1 MKLLKKFFILV
12 LLSVVAFAL
21 VGCDDEVDYEKQ
33 IEDLTDQIEALQES
47 LANLN
52 DLFDGSNDALEA
64 ARNTISEIETTLGL
78 ANGLISSTQA
88 DLDKAEEALEEAKK
102 KIDELANKSLEE
114 IVYDYFI
121 KNGKLDTSEFTWTNM
136 DDIFEV
142 FDTVEDS
149 YYVDAGTKVVPE
161 FLVKATGEY
170 RTGGS
175 WNEDET
181 VYTGGITLNYNYEL
195 DDYDYVGFDYF
206 WADTADYNGGV
217 KFDEKTGEL
226 EFALPGQY
234 GVLFYAKDNPVGGY
248 AYPAYYAANGMGN
261 ADTQVFF
268 EITIL
273 PGAQLVVP
281 EDKSTELKVGET
293 VQLSINDAERFEVVS
308 YASSDEAVATVSA
321 TGLVT
326 AVAAGKTTIFATV
339 KDEDD
344 NEREISIPVEVV
356 ALPEGELAGGTDG
369 ALINLKGSS
378 AEQKSKILAYME
390 RYLINRGA
398 SIPIINNSGLVIYSD
413 RVNFIADTYVPQMG
427 YGPTVLP
434 FKGGGVAEGTEA
446 DPAYRMW
453 TSADPSTLNHL
464 AYADSIESDFMSL
477 TNGSLFSFD
486 WKLDENGKGIGWEVK
501 AEMAKRLAYPVELKD
516 GEWTE
521 IEDWNNLTNA
531 KSWKFDLRDDLK
543 FSNGDAMNAD
553 DFIYTYQ
560 EALDG
565 NLAYRRA
572 NLWYGSSLPIA
583 GAKEYYDAK
592 GELDWDTVG
601 IKKVNNYS
609 FVITFKD
616 DAIQWDVIYN
626 YSGFMFTPI
635 HRPTYEAN
643 KATYGTSLDKYVGT
657 GPYKISYWEKGK
669 EYRFVKNENYFLWDS
684 PTDPDD
690 PDYCDVRKPALL
702 SYSYTIVKDNNAAL
716 ALFKENKLDVTSIP
730 ASAYDDYKTDTRVKT
745 VPGATSFRL
754 STNRLTQAELD
765 AKFGVGAWNAKPIM
779 QEDDFMWALYYGVDR
794 TGVQA
799 ITKTSTGWSSYF
811 TDVYAIVS
819 STEEGVEM
827 LAYRQSEWGRKVF
840 EGIEDTDYD
849 LSYDSLGYNAELAT
863 TFFVSAVQSMID
875 KGVVEAP
882 TEEKPLKITIE
893 IAHFDGVTQEATYAY
908 VCQVYNDLFNN
919 TAKFGDTVVF
929 EAVSAPQ
936 PGMDVYYVKQMTGQF
951 DLALAGIS
959 GGTLDPAGFMETFC
973 DDNRSGLLLSLG
985 CDTHN
990 PNILIDLDLDNDG
1003 TLDGAKWWS
1012 FDALY
1017 SAYYGE
1023 TFIKNGMEAEKPAA
1037 AE

>member
-1 MKLLKKFFILV
+1 MNVLKRFLLLV
-12 LLSVVAFAL
+12 LVALGTFVL
-21 VGCDDEVDYEKQ
+21 VGCGEDELIGSIDE
-33 IEDLTDQIEALQES
+33 LQEE
-47 LANLN
+47 
-52 DLFDGSNDALEA
+52 LEA
-64 ARNTISEIETTLGL
+64 AKT
-78 ANGLISSTQA
+78 
-88 DLDKAEEALEEAKK
+88 DVEALSA
-102 KIDELANKSLEE
+102 L
-114 IVYDYFI
+114 
-121 KNGKLDTSEFTWTNM
+121 LDTLQEELNTAKDS
-136 DDIFEV
+136 
-142 FDTVEDS
+142 VEELQN
-149 YYVDAGTKVVPE
+149 A
-161 FLVKATGEY
+161 VKATLGEMAASGLIKPTSVSLEVKNEAQVLGVANANGEFNAT
-170 RTGGS
+170 TGS
-175 WNEDET
+175 TIDLEVEVVAKYDF
-181 VYTGGITLNYNYEL
+181 GGVNYEFTVPL
-195 DDYDYVGFDYF
+195 NKFYAVDYF
-206 WADTADYNGGV
+206 WFTTYDYNEGV
-217 KFDEKTGEL
+217 IWDSEENTVK
-226 EFALPGQY
+226 FALPGTY
-234 GVLFYAKDNPVGGY
+234 GVLIYALDNPNQVVYDEDGNRESSD
-248 AYPAYYAANGMGN
+248 YPAYEAAAGGDV
-261 ADTQVFF
+261 ADGHAYYKIVVDDPLELLTSEGLRKLELRPEETDQL
-268 EITIL
+268 EIEGFGVEYTF
-273 PGAQLVVP
+273 V
-281 EDKSTELKVGET
+281 EL
-293 VQLSINDAERFEVVS
+293 
-308 YASSDEAVATVSA
+308 SSADEAVATVNNA
-321 TGLVT
+321 GLVT

-344 NEREISIPVEVV
+344 NEREIAIPVEVV

-369 ALINLKGSS
+369 KLINLKDSS

-434 FKGGGVAEGTEA
+434 FKGGGVAAGTEA

-486 WKLDENGKGIGWEVK
+486 WKLDDEGKGIGWEVK

-516 GEWTE
+516 GVWTE
-521 IEDWNNLTNA
+521 IENWNNLTNT
-531 KSWKFDLRDDLK
+531 KSWKFDLRQDLK
-543 FSNGDAMNAD
+543 FSNGDEMDAD

-601 IKKVNNYS
+601 IKKVDDYS

-616 DAIQWDVIYN
+616 DATQWDVIYN

-635 HRPTYEAN
+635 HRTTYEAN
-643 KATYGTSLDKYVGT
+643 KATYGTSIDKYVGT

-669 EYRFVKNENYFLWDS
+669 EYRFEKNENYFLWDS
-684 PTDPDD
+684 PTDKED
-690 PDYCDVRKPALL
+690 PDYCDVRRPALL

-765 AKFGVGAWNAKPIM
+765 AKFGVGSWNAKPIM

-827 LAYRQSEWGRKVF
+827 LAYRQSEWGRRVF

-908 VCQVYNDLFNN
+908 VCQVYNTLFNN
-919 TAKFGDTVVF
+919 TEEFGDTVVF